1 MSSSG
6 NSTFAASS
14 SFNCSTLRPCRRRV
28 SVHARRSARTRFV
41 CCGVSNCCQR
51 AACRYSASLNVSA
64 AWSGECLC
72 SLVRTQNST
81 VLYVDSPEL
90 VQLMKVDDFHQQG
103 RSGQGVAYSSAP
115 DLARFPQI
123 NAPDSNG
130 KILQHSGVSCGTGSG
145 FVKIRLTSGPNKRKA
160 GWVCEAG
167 LRRTAGGQ

>member
-1 MSSSG
+1 VFFDRLGEWIGAGVILAGVGFQSVEKVF
-6 NSTFAASS
+6 TEQY
-14 SFNCSTLRPCRRRV
+14 RP
-28 SVHARRSARTRFV
+28 
-41 CCGVSNCCQR
+41 
-51 AACRYSASLNVSA
+51 
-64 AWSGECLC
+64 WSGECLC
-72 SLVRTQNST
+72 SLVGTQKTT

-90 VQLMKVDDFHQQG
+90 VQLMKVDDFHRQV

-160 GWVCEAG
+160 GWACEAD